1 MTWSFL
7 GELRRAPWS
16 GSRLCAALSSAGAV
30 GCWQPLQ
37 PADDWGGGP
46 SPQAVGRSR
55 EALSGGVSVL
65 TQHNDLARTG
75 ANLGEPSLTTANVR
89 VGAFG
94 KLTSLAVTGQVYAQP
109 LYVSGAIDG
118 KDVVYLVTEANNVYA
133 YAANAPWELVWSRTT
148 LESPWMSTACLNTQP
163 LIGISSTPVID
174 PSTNTIFVTTKRNS
188 GTAFQYM
195 LHALDLATGEDKPG
209 SPIDMGLDAS
219 GMPVSVDGTGDGS
232 VDGKITFDPMLHQ
245 NRVALTLSQGV
256 LSVGFASHC
265 DRRNYHGWLLR
276 FEVTSAPMRPLTPY
290 VTNPNTGHGGLWMG
304 GAGISVDGDGNMYMV
319 SGDGRAGLTD
329 TSGTQ
334 LANAFIK
341 LTDVGIG
348 GTPRVASWFMPSN
361 VVDLDNAD
369 ADIGSAGPLLIPGT
383 SLIVG
388 GGKNGILYL
397 LNRDAMGNFVPAAAP
412 LPLDPQI
419 VQRFSASTNSGQI
432 IGGPIFWES
441 PAGPRMYVWPGRS
454 SLNAFAFDR
463 ATGHFT
469 TTPVSS
475 STDNP
480 RADVQGGLLSLTANG
495 SSAGTGIVWAT
506 HALAAT
512 GGGNAVA
519 GVLYAF
525 DAEDLSR
532 KLWDSTQVAT
542 DGLASFSKYTPPTI
556 ANGKVYVGTFSDKVE
571 VYGLLPPLSDA
582 GAAPSGGDVRPP
594 PVLSCAT
601 LETEPRQPTNW
612 TYVFDTY
619 FAGTL
624 PLGEGTGT
632 AGHCAECHSATLGGF
647 RCGTDKDTCYLGL
660 INAGQITPDAA
671 AGSAIGDPL
680 RSPLAW
686 FGNPDTPPGVYAF
699 MPEDQPVR
707 NARAVAAV
715 CGWLQ
720 AGARNDKTNGQAC
733 TFASECVSGFCAD
746 GICWSAAPADE

>member
-1 MTWSFL
+1 M
-7 GELRRAPWS
+7 
-16 GSRLCAALSSAGAV
+16 LCVALSSVGAG
-30 GCWQPLQ
+30 GCWQPRQ
-37 PADDWGGGP
+37 PADDFRI
-46 SPQAVGRSR
+46 GRSR
-55 EALSGGVSVL
+55 QALSTGVSVL

-75 ANLGEPSLTTANVR
+75 ANLDEALLTTSNVR

-94 KLTSLAVTGQVYAQP
+94 KLTSLPVTGQVYAQP

-118 KDVVYLVTEANNVYA
+118 KDVVYLATEANNVYA
-133 YAANAPWELVWSRTT
+133 YTANAPWELIWSRIT
-148 LESPWMSTACLNTQP
+148 LESPWMSTACPNTQP

-174 PSTNTIFVTTKRNS
+174 ASTRTLFVTTKRNS

-219 GMPVSVDGTGDGS
+219 GMPVSVAGTGDGS
-232 VDGKITFDPMLHQ
+232 QDGRLTFDPMLHQ

-265 DRRNYHGWLLR
+265 DRSNYHGWLLR
-276 FEVTSAPMRPLTPY
+276 FDVTSSPMRPLTPY
-290 VTNPNTGHGGLWMG
+290 VTNPDTGHGGLWMG
-304 GAGISVDGDGNMYMV
+304 GAGISVDEKGDLYLV

-334 LANAFIK
+334 LANAFIA
-341 LTDVGIG
+341 LTDMGIG
-348 GTPRVASWFMPSN
+348 GTPKVASWFMPSN

-383 SLIVG
+383 SLLVG

-397 LNRDAMGNFVPAAAP
+397 LQRDAMGKFVPAAAP
-412 LPLDPQI
+412 DPLDPQI
-419 VQRFSASTNSGQI
+419 VQRFSASTNNGQI
-432 IGGPIFWES
+432 IGSPIFWES

-454 SLNAFAFDR
+454 TLNAFAFDR
-463 ATGHFT
+463 ATERFN

-475 STDNP
+475 SADNP

-495 SSAGTGIVWAT
+495 SAAGTGIVWAT
-506 HALAAT
+506 HALAGT

-525 DAEDLSR
+525 NAQDLSQR
-532 KLWDSTQVAT
+532 LWDSTQVPS
-542 DGLASFSKYTPPTI
+542 DGLASFSKFTPPTI

-571 VYGLLPPLSDA
+571 VYGLLPSLSDA
-582 GAAPSGGDVRPP
+582 GAAAPDGASSEAGETHTAGDAGPL

-601 LETEPRQPTNW
+601 VATDPPQRTDW

-619 FAGTL
+619 FAGTV

-647 RCGTDKDTCYLGL
+647 QCGADKDSCYLGL
-660 INAGQITPDAA
+660 INAGQITPDAGA
-671 AGSAIGDPL
+671 SSAIGDPL

-686 FGNPDTPPGVYAF
+686 FGNPDLPPGVYAP

-707 NARAVAAV
+707 NERAVAAV

-720 AGARNDKTNGQAC
+720 AGARNDKTDGQAC
-733 TFASECVSGFCAD
+733 TFASECGSGFCAD
-746 GICWSAAPADE
+746 GVCGSAARSEAFSATSLR